1 VNIVVDTH
9 ALLWFLTKDKK
20 LSKLAKSSINNS
32 KKVFI
37 PTIVLLELLYTMHK
51 INIEDKFPLV
61 LKLIKK
67 HKKYAV
73 ISLDIAIVE
82 KVAQLTNLLEMHD
95 KVIVATADMLKLPL
109 VSKDSTIQKV
119 YKNIIW

>member
-1 VNIVVDTH
+1 MNIVVDTH